1 MVRLIIFILSLIMLI
16 NQTDALSKDKKKS
29 NKIFPYPSYTET
41 LQNGLKVILIPM
53 PSDGLVSYYSIVRTG
68 SRDEYEPGHSGF
80 AHFFEH
86 MMFRGTKK
94 YPGNVY
100 DKIVISMGADANA
113 YTTDDYTCYHLSITK
128 DNLEKVMELESDRFQ
143 NLFYEE
149 PAFKTESGAVYG
161 EYRKGKTSPFF
172 WIWEK
177 LLSSA
182 FTKHTYKH
190 TTIGFEEDIKAMP
203 TMYDYSISF
212 FNRYYRPENVVL
224 LIVGDINPKEIMPM
238 VKSYYGEWKK
248 GYVPPKIE
256 TEPKQTAEIVSEVKY
271 SGKSLPI
278 LSIAYKGSAYN
289 PGDKEVLSAMLLG
302 DLAFGENSALF
313 KKLYIKEQKV
323 QFLEPQF
330 QKNRDPFLWIVWAM
344 VNDEKDLNYVKSEI
358 LSTAEYY
365 KNNLVSKSELEN
377 LKKRLKYMYL
387 MNLDTPSKVAGS
399 LAREIAITT
408 SVESID
414 INFATLEKLTPE
426 DIQKAAKK
434 YFNTDQRTIVTL
446 KGSM

>member
-1 MVRLIIFILSLIMLI
+1 MVRFTIVIFGLIMLI
-16 NQTDALSKDKKKS
+16 NHTAAISKEKTKEKKF
-29 NKIFPYPSYTET
+29 FPYTTYTET

-68 SRDEYEPGHSGF
+68 SRDEYEPGHTGF

-100 DKIVISMGADANA
+100 DKLVISMGADANA

-149 PAFKTESGAVYG
+149 SAFKTESGAVYG

-212 FNRYYRPENVVL
+212 FNRYYRPENVIL
-224 LIVGDINPKEIMPM
+224 LIVGDITPKEIMPM
-238 VKSYYGEWKK
+238 IKSYYGGWKK
-248 GYVPPKIE
+248 GYIPPKVE
-256 TEPKQTAEIVSEVKY
+256 QEPKQVSEIVSEVIY
-271 SGKSLPI
+271 PGKSLPI
-278 LSIAYKGSAYN
+278 LSVAYKGSPYD
-289 PGDKEVLSAMLLG
+289 PSDKDVLSAFLLG
-302 DLAFGENSALF
+302 DLAFGENSALY
-313 KKLYIKEQKV
+313 KKLYINEQKV
-323 QFLEPQF
+323 QYLEPQF
-330 QKNRDPFLWIVWAM
+330 ERNRDPFLWIVWAM
-344 VNDEKDLNYVKSEI
+344 VNDEKDLDYVKSQI
-358 LSTAEYY
+358 LSTAEFY
-365 KNNLVSKSELEN
+365 KNNLVSKTELEN

-387 MNLDTPSKVAGS
+387 MNLDTPAKVAGIM
-399 LAREIAITT
+399 ANEIAISTT
-408 SVESID
+408 VESVD
-414 INFATLEKLTPE
+414 KSFATIEKITPE
-426 DIQKAAKK
+426 DIQNAAKK
-434 YFNTDQRTIVTL
+434 YFTTEQRTIVTL
-446 KGSM
+446 KGKM

>member
-1 MVRLIIFILSLIMLI
+1 MIKLTIFFICIFMIM
-16 NQTDALSKDKKKS
+16 NQTGTLSKEKKQP
-29 NKIFPYPSYTET
+29 NKFFPYKTYTET
-41 LQNGLKVILIPM
+41 LNNGLKVIIIPM

-68 SRDEYEPGHSGF
+68 SRDEYEPGHTGF

-94 YPGNVY
+94 YPGNIY
-100 DKIVISMGADANA
+100 DKLVISMGANANA

-177 LLSSA
+177 LLSTA

-212 FNRYYRPENVVL
+212 FNRYYRPENVIL
-224 LIVGDINPKEIMPM
+224 LIVGDINPKEVMPL
-238 VKSYYGEWKK
+238 VKNYYGKWQK

-256 TEPKQTAEIVSEVKY
+256 TEPKQTAEIVDEVSY
-271 SGKSLPI
+271 PGKSLPI
-278 LSIAYKGSAYN
+278 LSIAYKGGSYN
-289 PGDKEVLSAMLLG
+289 PADKDVLAAMLLG
-302 DLAFGENSALF
+302 DLAYGENSALY
-313 KKLYIKEQKV
+313 KKLYIQEQKV

-330 QKNRDPFLWIVWAM
+330 RQNRDPFLWVIWAM
-344 VNDEKDLNYVKSEI
+344 VNDDKDIDYVKSEI
-358 LSTAEYY
+358 LATADYY
-365 KNNLVSKSELEN
+365 KKNLVSKSELEN
-377 LKKRLKYMYL
+377 LKKRYKYMYL
-387 MNLDTPSKVAGS
+387 MNLDTPAKVAAN

-408 SVESID
+408 SVESVDIGFNTID
-414 INFATLEKLTPE
+414 KITPE

-434 YFNTDQRTIVTL
+434 YFNAEQRTIVTL
-446 KGSM
+446 KGSK

>member
-1 MVRLIIFILSLIMLI
+1 MMMIM
-16 NQTDALSKDKKKS
+16 THAESFPKEKKKVV
-29 NKIFPYPSYTET
+29 KIFPYTTYTET
-41 LQNGLKVILIPM
+41 LKNGLKVILIPM

-68 SRDEYEPGHSGF
+68 SRDEYEPGHTGF

-100 DKIVISMGADANA
+100 DKLVISMGADANA
-113 YTTDDYTCYHLSITK
+113 YTTDDLTCYHLSITK

-177 LLSSA
+177 LLSTA

-212 FNRYYRPENVVL
+212 FNRYYRPENVIL
-224 LIVGDINPKEIMPM
+224 LIVGDIEPKEVMPM
-238 VKSYYGEWKK
+238 VKKYYGEWKK

-256 TEPKQTAEIVSEVKY
+256 NEPKQTAEIISEVVY
-271 SGKSLPI
+271 PGKSLPI
-278 LSIAYKGSAYN
+278 LSVAYKGSAYD
-289 PGDKEVLSAMLLG
+289 PADKEVLSAMLLG
-302 DLAFGENSALF
+302 DLAFGENSALY
-313 KKLYIKEQKV
+313 KKLYINEQKV

-330 QKNRDPFLWIVWAM
+330 NKNRDPFLWIVWAM
-344 VNDEKDLNYVKSEI
+344 VNDENDLEYVKSEI
-358 LSTAEYY
+358 LATAEYF
-365 KNNLVSKSELEN
+365 KNNLVSKTELDN
-377 LKKRLKYMYL
+377 LKKRHKYMYL
-387 MNLDTPSKVAGS
+387 MNLDIPSKVAGN
-399 LAREIAITT
+399 LARELAITT
-408 SVESID
+408 SVESVD
-414 INFATLEKLTPE
+414 LSFATIETITPE
-426 DIQKAAKK
+426 DIQKAARK
-434 YFNTDQRTIVTL
+434 YFTQEQRTIVTL
-446 KGSM
+446 KGSK